1 MSLLPSFSSV
11 SRTCLAAGVLWVASL
26 VGATPALAGGVGIV
40 ATGGA
45 HVDRVDSYTCDTT
58 TGDCLQESPEHQF
71 NPNVGTG
78 LEVILGDKDNKVLG
92 IFRGYYLMDSP
103 QKAPST
109 GNTYAIRETTR
120 PIGVINAGIQWGLL
134 GNADRLQM
142 TAVTTIGSGF
152 MTEDLTEFLVVEAGV
167 GGTYMAARH
176 LQVALS
182 VTGGTR
188 YRKGFFPTADG
199 YLGVRYLF
207 D

>member
-1 MSLLPSFSSV
+1 MSFPPSSSSV
-11 SRTCLAAGVLWVASL
+11 FRCCLAAGTLLMASL
-26 VGATPALAGGVGIV
+26 LGAAPAYAGGVGIMT
-40 ATGGA
+40 TGGA
-45 HVDRVDSYTCDTT
+45 HIDRVDSYTCDTT
-58 TGDCLQESPEHQF
+58 TGDCTQEDAERQF

-78 LEVILGDKDNKVLG
+78 VELVLGDKDNKVLG
-92 IFRGYYLMDSP
+92 IFRGYYMIDSA
-103 QKAPST
+103 QKAPSV
-109 GNTYAIRETTR
+109 GNTYAIRETAR

-134 GNADRLQM
+134 GNADRLQF

-167 GGTYMAARH
+167 GGTYMVARH
-176 LQVALS
+176 VQLALS